1 MMIVSRYCKLLLL
14 LLMLKM
20 LIVLFLYF
28 LEIVQDLSNRLLIG
42 GNSLIQE
49 QKGIRNNLKLANN
62 LLEVL
67 CKLFILAKTSTS
79 ILLITIGICLGRN
92 NNTL

>member
-1 MMIVSRYCKLLLL
+1 
-14 LLMLKM
+14 MLKM

-49 QKGIRNNLKLANN
+49 QKGIRNNLKLAYN

-67 CKLFILAKTSTS
+67 GKLFILAKTSTS
-79 ILLITIGICLGRN
+79 ILLITISICLGRN

>member
-1 MMIVSRYCKLLLL
+1 
-14 LLMLKM
+14 MLKM

-62 LLEVL
+62 LL
-67 CKLFILAKTSTS
+67 
-79 ILLITIGICLGRN
+79 
-92 NNTL
+92 